1 MLSCDQVCSWSV
13 FYVAEIPW
21 SFSSLAGIIFLH
33 SGADK
38 IPLFFHVYIHL
49 DLNLKIQSYDFSSCH
64 SIWIDLFTSF
74 RNLSFQKKKI
84 LAFMY
89 KPWPRDLFPKLI
101 KLYCSVRDVVS
112 ENVHVGCQHL
122 RKKFYTWLDFDVPR
136 IFMLH
141 HKGLKSLRLVF

>member
-38 IPLFFHVYIHL
+38 IPLLFHVYIHL

-74 RNLSFQKKKI
+74 RNLSFQKKKSWLSCI
-84 LAFMY
+84 NLDPEICFPSWLSCIVQYVMLYLKTFM
-89 KPWPRDLFPKLI
+89 W
-101 KLYCSVRDVVS
+101 VVS
-112 ENVHVGCQHL
+112 ISGRSSTHGLTLMFPGSQPQHC
-122 RKKFYTWLDFDVPR
+122 FP
-136 IFMLH
+136 
-141 HKGLKSLRLVF
+141 GSLPL